1 MAPVQ
6 FGSYQ
11 IIRKIGA
18 GGMAQVFEAQR
29 VGLEGFSR
37 RVALK
42 CILPE
47 MTRDARFV
55 EMFVNEARL
64 GSQLHHP
71 NIVEIQDFNKVNDI
85 YYIAMEF
92 VEGVDL
98 GDVISRFREQEREFP
113 PSLIIEIMMQTLD
126 GLGYAHEAK
135 TEQGTDMNLVHRDIK
150 PSNLLLTRRGTV
162 KIADF
167 GIAKAAISAYQTS
180 TAEVTKGSLAYM
192 APEQITRESHLSPA
206 SDLFSLG
213 AVLFEMLSLR
223 VLFDGENMPSIM
235 FKVAQVEIERD
246 LSELEQFYP
255 QFIPVLKRA
264 LARKVEDRYSNAR
277 QMAEDLRALKAQFP
291 ETAHIAEVVREFLKP
306 HVQEEEEETIGEQ
319 TASLLGMTSNP
330 MHQFQTVV
338 NLANPTVS
346 GSNPSWNTSG
356 TFPNPQQSLTGFPV
370 PGTTGVGGFP
380 ADPTRVSL
388 PRVTLSGPQ
397 NKAMWPFVVGG
408 VSALVLAVVL
418 VIFFMGGG
426 RSNSAFAVITSDP
439 IGAEILVNGELRST
453 SDNGVVKP
461 LVTPARVSLPDA
473 ESATLLLRKAGFSP
487 YSTRLTYKQGEE
499 VKLSPKLEPEQLVGE
514 LEITSIPSGASIEL
528 NGKLLKE
535 KTPTLLT
542 NLPAGQRYSIQLSL
556 TGYVSTTGSVE
567 VIRNGRAIYNT
578 TLLSPAP
585 GTMAAGMPGM
595 MPSGVVTP
603 STPAGAVPGTV
614 TQSSSTQPKPPANTT
629 TPQIRPEKTTDV
641 AKTEPPK
648 SEPAKPPPTPTP
660 EVGPPGTLVISAVP
674 PDCVVFV
681 DGARKGNVPQTLK
694 LAAGSHRVK
703 LERFDG
709 TTEKEFSVKVVSGEE
724 VTRVWDMDANE
735 FISE

>member
-6 FGSYQ
+6 FGNYQ

-64 GSQLHHP
+64 GSLLHHP

-113 PSLIIEIMMQTLD
+113 PSLIIEIMLQTLD

-135 TEQGTDMNLVHRDIK
+135 TDDGTDMNLVHRDIK

-167 GIAKAAISAYQTS
+167 GIAKAAINAYQTR
-180 TAEVTKGSLAYM
+180 TAELTKGSLAYM
-192 APEQITRESHLSPA
+192 APEQITREALLSPA
-206 SDLFSLG
+206 SDIFSLG

-264 LARKVEDRYSNAR
+264 LAKNVEARYTYAR

-306 HVQEEEEETIGEQ
+306 HTHDDEEETIGEQ
-319 TASLLGMTSNP
+319 TASLLGLTSNP
-330 MHQFQTVV
+330 MNQFQTVV
-338 NLANPTVS
+338 NLANHNLS
-346 GSNPSWNTSG
+346 ASNPSWNTSG
-356 TFPNPQQSLTGFPV
+356 TFPVQQHFLSGSPMSV
-370 PGTTGVGGFP
+370 MTGVGGMP
-380 ADPTRVSL
+380 VDPSRVSQPSL
-388 PRVTLSGPQ
+388 PISGPQ
-397 NKAMWPFVVGG
+397 PRAVWPFVVGG
-408 VSALVLAVVL
+408 LSALVMAVVV
-418 VIFFMGGG
+418 VIFLMTGG
-426 RSNSAFAVITSDP
+426 RSNSSFAVITSDP

-487 YSTRLTYKQGEE
+487 YSTRLAYKRGEE

-514 LEITSIPSGASIEL
+514 LEITSIPSGANIEL
-528 NGKLLKE
+528 NGKLLAE

-542 NLPAGQRYSIQLSL
+542 NLSAGQRYNIQLSL
-556 TGYVSTTGSVE
+556 AGYVSTSGSVE
-567 VIRNGRAIYNT
+567 VIRNGRAVYNT
-578 TLLSPAP
+578 TLLAPAP
-585 GTMAAGMPGM
+585 TAMASAPTAATQ
-595 MPSGVVTP
+595 PVTP
-603 STPAGAVPGTV
+603 TTAQTTTGSTKPTPAPV
-614 TQSSSTQPKPPANTT
+614 TAAP
-629 TPQIRPEKTTDV
+629 RPEKPVETP
-641 AKTEPPK
+641 KT
-648 SEPAKPPPTPTP
+648 EPAKPPPTPAP

-674 PDCVVFV
+674 PDCVVYV
-681 DGARKGNVPQTLK
+681 DGARKGSVPQTLK
-694 LAAGSHRVK
+694 LSAGSHRVK